1 MAEQALFGAA
11 KATADLIMAIF
22 NLIIKMR
29 DLTIATL
36 KNELQTNTKLSE
48 EQIGKLTAK
57 IKNLEDQNAK
67 DKKALENGELPES
80 TVKAVQE
87 EIDRLKDEVKNNP
100 DKGGYFNEKGE
111 LTGKGIQEI
120 ASRCVKRKLA
130 EVSMQRVEQIAE
142 NAVAKSQTIDVH
154 NGTKP
159 LAQTHEA
166 PTQSNPGM
174 DLR

>member
-1 MAEQALFGAA
+1 MGEQAVFGAV
-11 KATADLIMAIF
+11 KASFDLIMAII

-29 DLTIATL
+29 DLTIDTL
-36 KNELQTNTKLSE
+36 KNELQNNKELSE
-48 EQIGKLTAK
+48 KEKGKLMAT
-57 IKNLEDQNAK
+57 IKNLEDQNKK

-87 EIDRLKDEVKNNP
+87 EIDKLADEVKDKP
-100 DKGGYFNEKGE
+100 DKGGYFNEKNE

-120 ASRCVKRKLA
+120 ASRCITRDLK

-159 LAQTHEA
+159 LAKTSETPA
-166 PTQSNPGM
+166 KSGGIEI
-174 DLR
+174 